1 MILTLS
7 IIALVLSLVGNVLVN
22 YKKKLGFI
30 IWISSNVFWI
40 VVNFLG
46 DVNYPQVIMYIV
58 YAALNVQGY
67 VNWRK
72 SENKVRVEAIE
83 EMDDIFKYYNTE
95 FQNKCNELISEISD
109 KFKEL
114 GFADIYLT
122 YYKDEDKVSYSK
134 VEEYIHNKLFDMD
147 EYQRHDMNEMSKM
160 LSTSNCAWHDYEIG
174 EIIHRELLKI
184 WNI

>member
-7 IIALVLSLVGNVLVN
+7 IIALILSLVGNILVN
-22 YKKKLGFI
+22 YKRKLGFI

-40 VVNFLG
+40 IVNFMG

-83 EMDDIFKYYNTE
+83 ETNGWD
-95 FQNKCNELISEISD
+95 
-109 KFKEL
+109 
-114 GFADIYLT
+114 
-122 YYKDEDKVSYSK
+122 
-134 VEEYIHNKLFDMD
+134 
-147 EYQRHDMNEMSKM
+147 
-160 LSTSNCAWHDYEIG
+160 
-174 EIIHRELLKI
+174 
-184 WNI
+184 